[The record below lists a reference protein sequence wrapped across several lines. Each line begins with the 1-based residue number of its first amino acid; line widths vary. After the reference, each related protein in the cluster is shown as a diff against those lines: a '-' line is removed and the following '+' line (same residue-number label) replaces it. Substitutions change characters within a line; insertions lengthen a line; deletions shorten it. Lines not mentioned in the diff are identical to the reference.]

1 MARKKL
7 VTKYDVFVNAAAAV
21 IAIVIFAVLIV
32 KTQNGSISTSGL
44 STFTEDP
51 DKQKTIGT
59 VFFVACGLYFAYINL
74 KKVIEKPPKPSKE
87 KKKEEAEDE

>member
-74 KKVIEKPPKPSKE
+74 KKVIENLQTLKE